1 MLLLIFLLIH
11 PPYEFIYL
19 SLIKEAAPLLTTALR
34 KLTVCPSNLQS
45 SSPYGTPLMQM
56 PSWVLKFLRQD
67 NTKVLLSTN
76 LLACSSAT
84 FHVGKTDRCLSL
96 DYKNILIWKTLRFV
110 DIWIRVGTF
119 INFNPLLVLP
129 FNNPEL
135 LPQIVLNNTVII
147 DKCMNWSLLLYKDT
161 LHILRHKPK
170 LN

>member
-11 PPYEFIYL
+11 TPYEFIYL

-34 KLTVCPSNLQS
+34 KLTVCTSNLQNL
-45 SSPYGTPLMQM
+45 SPYGTPL
-56 PSWVLKFLRQD
+56 KILRQD

-96 DYKNILIWKTLRFV
+96 DYKNILIQKTLRFV

-147 DKCMNWSLLLYKDT
+147 DKCMNWSLLPYKDT